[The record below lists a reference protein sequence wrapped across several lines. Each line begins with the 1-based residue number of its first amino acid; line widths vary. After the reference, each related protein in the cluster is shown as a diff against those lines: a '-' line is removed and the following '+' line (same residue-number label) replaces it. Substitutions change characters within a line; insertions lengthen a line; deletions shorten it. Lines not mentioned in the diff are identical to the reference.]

1 MPTVKAAILNAT
13 FRPRAAV
20 LVVMPACIAMDVC
33 QGTPTMKETATK
45 IHAGTPTVT
54 SAKQMEDVLIAK
66 WDTSWME
73 IIAI

>member
-1 MPTVKAAILNAT
+1 M
-13 FRPRAAV
+13 
-20 LVVMPACIAMDVC
+20 LVVTPACIAMDAC

-45 IHAGTPTVT
+45 TRAWTLTVT

-73 IIAI
+73 IIAILSSVDRPVPSA